1 MEFIFALLNFNLCA
15 FRTVNLKLLEK
26 AKVAYASLF
35 IIKEREKNRK
45 SIGKEK
51 KGVDVGKIIL
61 YY

>member
-51 KGVDVGKIIL
+51 KGL
-61 YY
+61 T